1 MAELDLSLSDALM
14 DSVPQ
19 AGPEDLVERDFVA
32 QLEAEAFDDQV
43 GETVGKT
50 DYIPLLDNDGNR
62 ADADSVL
69 ENGEQD
75 AQGAQ
80 KPVTTGSK
88 VTPGGQMS
96 ASRPEPQGEV
106 RPNSSEQ
113 QVFAALS
120 GSMTGFP
127 DHWSSQPNNPPKM
140 MDSGLMGDSSGFS
153 QPAMGMEMGIAP
165 LSTERPPSIAE
176 PQKPPPQ
183 AANTPK
189 DMSAGALGDGW
200 PDEACIPTD
209 LPFTQNVST
218 VISRHASH
226 LAASPED
233 RPDSGW
239 PHREASAVGEE
250 RESNEGNDRKQQQK
264 KKKKRRPR
272 DDVYDLVE
280 NRGHPEAQAEN
291 TPLSEGHHRVSPR
304 KDRDRMDGGWEREE
318 PGRSGGRGKRGK
330 SRKKLPEEWGV
341 TAEPFVPSSASSAN
355 DLPEGLPEGVLDQL
369 VPPITHSQPLENPY
383 SNMKLSPASE
393 EFYEGLFPPSLTQD
407 LLSLTAPTSPPPA
420 LGCELL
426 PTAPVSMPTSQGDFS
441 PKGTFPMASRPGDP
455 FTASYQDLLMDT
467 ESASMGNAKE
477 PFSTTFPL
485 DSPVHESGVK
495 VVFDHDTPMHD
506 VHMKNALSLS
516 PIRQPDRGLSPLE
529 KFSELTATAP
539 PFSPSDSS
547 WLINDSNFNNNSFEF
562 SDITP
567 GRPLPL
573 GLAFDTPSPAP
584 LRSPKTIPE
593 YHPREGKSPSQNIP
607 TKSPSSSSSSTKS
620 PTSPGSGLNPAA
632 KPFFPSFA
640 ELTEPLVVVAPM
652 SEVKSEKMDKPEK
665 EETMDHFEKLDQFDM
680 LDKLDK
686 VEKKDS
692 TGKTEASVKVAY
704 AGPLDKGEKMGK
716 MDKAEKTEKL
726 EPAEKV
732 DKEEKT
738 EKVDKMDKGDNT
750 GKVEKTD
757 KVEKMDKV
765 EKPEETEQNIEKVEK
780 TPEKPE
786 TVVKLDTFDKIETQP
801 DKIET
806 QPDKMETQPDK
817 EKTDHVGKVTV
828 TAEKETENVEKPKD
842 NIEKPK
848 DIVEKPTENIE
859 KPKDIVEKPTENI
872 EKPTDNVE
880 KPTENIEKPT
890 DSVEKPTD
898 NVEKPTD
905 NVEKPTDNVE
915 KEDKK
920 PEKTVLAEKL
930 DKQVKVEKS
939 EKKELKSPEKKTD
952 KKSET
957 ADKAKKPASKPS
969 TNGSSATPSKDL
981 PSPDKKTKPVAGATK
996 LSAAKPRPSSAASAG
1011 AATPKRPTP
1020 SSTSTTTSA
1029 TLLNKKTPVPKAPT
1043 PTAGPKRPSSTV
1055 SRPTSAATAST
1066 TAPRE
1071 VKPKTTTERRP
1082 LVPKATAA
1090 STARTAAPKNGTA
1103 TTATSKPA
1111 TATRTPLASRTAG
1124 SAPATRRPLASKT
1137 DSKPGEDK
1145 KPSTLKSTTADS
1157 TRPRTSTTRSSI
1169 ASTTSATP
1177 RVRPSTT
1184 KPAPSSSTVS
1194 EKKPHV
1200 PRVPRPTATTPT
1212 GSANATRTTS
1222 RPGTA
1227 PAPDIR
1233 NVRSKIGSTDNM
1245 KYQPGGGKVS
1255 GRSDALAKG
1264 SSSKE
1269 TSEAKVQIVSK
1280 KLDFSHVT
1288 SRLGSKDNIKHVPG
1302 GGKVQIL
1309 NKKVDLSKVTSKCG
1323 SKANI
1328 KHKPG
1333 GGDVKSESQKVNYK
1347 DQAKSKVGSM
1357 DNLCHE
1363 PGGGNIKAEGAQEM
1377 VEENG
1382 APSSDAPAKVPGQ
1395 AGSPTQE
1402 NGLKECAPCGSQG
1415 IHDPQ
1420 GFDSRI
1426 PETSF

>member
-80 KPVTTGSK
+80 KPVTAGSK
-88 VTPGGQMS
+88 VTPGGQIT

-120 GSMTGFP
+120 GSMAGFP
-127 DHWSSQPNNPPKM
+127 DHWSSQRNNPPQM

-153 QPAMGMEMGIAP
+153 QPAMRMEMGIAP

-183 AANTPK
+183 AANTAK

-209 LPFTQNVST
+209 LPFTQSVST

-355 DLPEGLPEGVLDQL
+355 DLPEGLSEGVLDQL
-369 VPPITHSQPLENPY
+369 VPPITHSQPLEIPY
-383 SNMKLSPASE
+383 SNMGASPASE

-441 PKGTFPMASRPGDP
+441 PKGTFPMASPPGDP

-467 ESASMGNAKE
+467 ENASMGNAKVA
-477 PFSTTFPL
+477 FSTTFPL

-516 PIRQPDRGLSPLE
+516 PTRQPDCGLSPLE

-547 WLINDSNFNNNSFEF
+547 WLINDSNFNNDSFEF

-593 YHPREGKSPSQNIP
+593 YHPRKGRSPSQNIP
-607 TKSPSSSSSSTKS
+607 TKSPPSSSSSTKS

-640 ELTEPLVVVAPM
+640 ELTEPQVVVAPM

-665 EETMDHFEKLDQFDM
+665 EETMDHFEKLDQFEM

-704 AGPLDKGEKMGK
+704 AGPLDKGEKMDK

-726 EPAEKV
+726 ELAEKV
-732 DKEEKT
+732 DKEENR
-738 EKVDKMDKGDNT
+738 EKVDKMDKGDN
-750 GKVEKTD
+750 TD

-786 TVVKLDTFDKIETQP
+786 TAVKMDTFDKMETQP
-801 DKIET
+801 DKMETQPDKMET

-842 NIEKPK
+842 N
-848 DIVEKPTENIE
+848 VEKPTEN
-859 KPKDIVEKPTENI
+859 V
-872 EKPTDNVE
+872 EKPTDN
-880 KPTENIEKPT
+880 
-890 DSVEKPTD
+890 VEKPTD

-920 PEKTVLAEKL
+920 PEKTELAEKL
-930 DKQVKVEKS
+930 NKQVKVEKS

-981 PSPDKKTKPVAGATK
+981 PSPDKKTK
-996 LSAAKPRPSSAASAG
+996 
-1011 AATPKRPTP
+1011 
-1020 SSTSTTTSA
+1020 
-1029 TLLNKKTPVPKAPT
+1029 
-1043 PTAGPKRPSSTV
+1043 
-1055 SRPTSAATAST
+1055 
-1066 TAPRE
+1066 
-1071 VKPKTTTERRP
+1071 TTTERRP

-1111 TATRTPLASRTAG
+1111 TATRMPLASRTAG

-1194 EKKPHV
+1194 EKKPSV
-1200 PRVPRPTATTPT
+1200 PRVPRPPSTT

-1333 GGDVKSESQKVNYK
+1333 GGDVKTESQKVNYK

-1377 VEENG
+1377 AEENG
-1382 APSSDAPAKVPGQ
+1382 ARSSDASAKVPGQ
-1395 AGSPTQE
+1395 ASSPAQE
-1402 NGLKECAPCGSQG
+1402 NGVKEGAPCGSQG

>member
-680 LDKLDK
+680 LDKLGK

-859 KPKDIVEKPTENI
+859 KP
-872 EKPTDNVE
+872 TDNVE

-890 DSVEKPTD
+890 DSVEKPTDNVEKPTD

-1111 TATRTPLASRTAG
+1111 TATRMPLASRTAG

-1245 KYQPGGGKVS
+1245 KYQPGGGKV
-1255 GRSDALAKG
+1255 
-1264 SSSKE
+1264 
-1269 TSEAKVQIVSK
+1269 
-1280 KLDFSHVT
+1280 
-1288 SRLGSKDNIKHVPG
+1288 
-1302 GGKVQIL
+1302 QIL

-1402 NGLKECAPCGSQG
+1402 NGLKDCAPCGSQG

>member
-680 LDKLDK
+680 LDKLGK

-859 KPKDIVEKPTENI
+859 KP
-872 EKPTDNVE
+872 TDNVE

-890 DSVEKPTD
+890 DSVEKPTDNVEKPTD

-981 PSPDKKTKPVAGATK
+981 PSPDKKTK
-996 LSAAKPRPSSAASAG
+996 
-1011 AATPKRPTP
+1011 
-1020 SSTSTTTSA
+1020 
-1029 TLLNKKTPVPKAPT
+1029 
-1043 PTAGPKRPSSTV
+1043 
-1055 SRPTSAATAST
+1055 
-1066 TAPRE
+1066 
-1071 VKPKTTTERRP
+1071 TTTERRP

-1111 TATRTPLASRTAG
+1111 TATRMPLASRTAG

-1145 KPSTLKSTTADS
+1145 KPSTLKSTTDS

-1402 NGLKECAPCGSQG
+1402 NGLKDCAPCGSQG

>member
-80 KPVTTGSK
+80 KPVTAGSK
-88 VTPGGQMS
+88 VTPGGQIT

-106 RPNSSEQ
+106 RPNSSEE

-120 GSMTGFP
+120 GSMAGFP
-127 DHWSSQPNNPPKM
+127 DHWSSQRNNPPQM

-153 QPAMGMEMGIAP
+153 QPAMRMEMGIAP

-183 AANTPK
+183 AANTAK

-209 LPFTQNVST
+209 LPFTQSVST

-355 DLPEGLPEGVLDQL
+355 DLPEGLSEGVLDQL
-369 VPPITHSQPLENPY
+369 VPPITHSQPLEIPY
-383 SNMKLSPASE
+383 SNMGLSPASE

-441 PKGTFPMASRPGDP
+441 PKGTFPMASPPGDP

-467 ESASMGNAKE
+467 ENASMGNAKVA
-477 PFSTTFPL
+477 FSTTFPL

-516 PIRQPDRGLSPLE
+516 PTRQPDCGLSPLE

-547 WLINDSNFNNNSFEF
+547 WLINDSNFNNDSFEF

-593 YHPREGKSPSQNIP
+593 YHPRKGKSPSQNIP
-607 TKSPSSSSSSTKS
+607 TKSPPSSSSSTKS

-640 ELTEPLVVVAPM
+640 ELTEPQVVVAPM

-665 EETMDHFEKLDQFDM
+665 EETMDHFEKLDQFEM

-704 AGPLDKGEKMGK
+704 AGPLDKGEKMDK

-726 EPAEKV
+726 ELAEKV
-732 DKEEKT
+732 DKEENR
-738 EKVDKMDKGDNT
+738 EKVDKMDKGDN
-750 GKVEKTD
+750 TD

-786 TVVKLDTFDKIETQP
+786 TAVKMDTFDKMETQP
-801 DKIET
+801 DKMETQPDKMETQPDKMETQPDKMET

-842 NIEKPK
+842 N
-848 DIVEKPTENIE
+848 VEKPTEN
-859 KPKDIVEKPTENI
+859 
-872 EKPTDNVE
+872 
-880 KPTENIEKPT
+880 
-890 DSVEKPTD
+890 VEKPTD

-920 PEKTVLAEKL
+920 PEKTELAEKL
-930 DKQVKVEKS
+930 NKQVKVEKS

-981 PSPDKKTKPVAGATK
+981 PSPDKKTK
-996 LSAAKPRPSSAASAG
+996 
-1011 AATPKRPTP
+1011 
-1020 SSTSTTTSA
+1020 
-1029 TLLNKKTPVPKAPT
+1029 
-1043 PTAGPKRPSSTV
+1043 
-1055 SRPTSAATAST
+1055 
-1066 TAPRE
+1066 
-1071 VKPKTTTERRP
+1071 TTTERRP

-1103 TTATSKPA
+1103 TTATTATSKPA
-1111 TATRTPLASRTAG
+1111 TATRMPLASRTAG

-1145 KPSTLKSTTADS
+1145 KPSTLKSTTDS
-1157 TRPRTSTTRSSI
+1157 TRPRTITTRSSI

-1194 EKKPHV
+1194 EKKPSV
-1200 PRVPRPTATTPT
+1200 PRVPRPTSTT

-1227 PAPDIR
+1227 PATDIR

-1269 TSEAKVQIVSK
+1269 TGEA
-1280 KLDFSHVT
+1280 
-1288 SRLGSKDNIKHVPG
+1288 
-1302 GGKVQIL
+1302 KVQIL

-1333 GGDVKSESQKVNYK
+1333 GGDVKTESQKVNYK

-1377 VEENG
+1377 AEENG
-1382 APSSDAPAKVPGQ
+1382 ARSSDASAKVPGQ
-1395 AGSPTQE
+1395 ASSPAQE
-1402 NGLKECAPCGSQG
+1402 NGVKEGAPCGSQG

-1426 PETSF
+1426 PETN

>member
-62 ADADSVL
+62 A
-69 ENGEQD
+69 
-75 AQGAQ
+75 
-80 KPVTTGSK
+80 VTAGSK
-88 VTPGGQMS
+88 VTPGGQIT

-106 RPNSSEQ
+106 RPNSSEE

-120 GSMTGFP
+120 GSMAGFP
-127 DHWSSQPNNPPKM
+127 DHWSSQRNNPPQM

-153 QPAMGMEMGIAP
+153 QPAMRMEMGIAP

-183 AANTPK
+183 AANTAK

-209 LPFTQNVST
+209 LPFTQSVST

-355 DLPEGLPEGVLDQL
+355 DLPEGLSEGVLDQL
-369 VPPITHSQPLENPY
+369 VPPITHSQPLEIPY
-383 SNMKLSPASE
+383 SNMGLSPASE

-441 PKGTFPMASRPGDP
+441 PKGTFPMASPPGDP

-467 ESASMGNAKE
+467 ENASMGNAKVA
-477 PFSTTFPL
+477 FSTTFPL

-516 PIRQPDRGLSPLE
+516 PTRQPDCGLSPLE

-547 WLINDSNFNNNSFEF
+547 WLINDSNFNNDSFEF

-593 YHPREGKSPSQNIP
+593 YHPRKGKSPSQNIP
-607 TKSPSSSSSSTKS
+607 TKSPPSSSSSTKS

-640 ELTEPLVVVAPM
+640 ELTEPQVVVAPM

-665 EETMDHFEKLDQFDM
+665 EETMDHFEKLDQFEM

-704 AGPLDKGEKMGK
+704 AGPLDKGEKMDK

-726 EPAEKV
+726 ELAEKV
-732 DKEEKT
+732 DKEENR
-738 EKVDKMDKGDNT
+738 EKVDKMDKGDN
-750 GKVEKTD
+750 TD

-786 TVVKLDTFDKIETQP
+786 TAVKMDTFDKMETQP
-801 DKIET
+801 DKMETQPDKMETQPDKMETQPDKMET

-842 NIEKPK
+842 N
-848 DIVEKPTENIE
+848 VEKPTEN
-859 KPKDIVEKPTENI
+859 
-872 EKPTDNVE
+872 
-880 KPTENIEKPT
+880 
-890 DSVEKPTD
+890 VEKPTD

-920 PEKTVLAEKL
+920 PEKTELAEKL
-930 DKQVKVEKS
+930 NKQVKVEKS

-981 PSPDKKTKPVAGATK
+981 PSPDKKTK
-996 LSAAKPRPSSAASAG
+996 
-1011 AATPKRPTP
+1011 
-1020 SSTSTTTSA
+1020 
-1029 TLLNKKTPVPKAPT
+1029 
-1043 PTAGPKRPSSTV
+1043 
-1055 SRPTSAATAST
+1055 
-1066 TAPRE
+1066 
-1071 VKPKTTTERRP
+1071 TTTERRP

-1103 TTATSKPA
+1103 TTATTATSKPA
-1111 TATRTPLASRTAG
+1111 TATRMPLASRTAG

-1145 KPSTLKSTTADS
+1145 KPSTLKSTTDS
-1157 TRPRTSTTRSSI
+1157 TRPRTITTRSSI

-1194 EKKPHV
+1194 EKKPSV
-1200 PRVPRPTATTPT
+1200 PRVPRPTSTT

-1227 PAPDIR
+1227 PATDIR

-1269 TSEAKVQIVSK
+1269 TGEAKVQIVSK

-1333 GGDVKSESQKVNYK
+1333 GGDVKTESQKVNYK

-1377 VEENG
+1377 AEENG
-1382 APSSDAPAKVPGQ
+1382 ARSSDASAKVPGQ
-1395 AGSPTQE
+1395 ASSPAQE
-1402 NGLKECAPCGSQG
+1402 NGVKEGAPCGSQG

-1426 PETSF
+1426 PETN

>member
-80 KPVTTGSK
+80 KPVTAGSK
-88 VTPGGQMS
+88 VTPGGQIT

-120 GSMTGFP
+120 GSMAGFP
-127 DHWSSQPNNPPKM
+127 DHWSSQRNNPPQM

-153 QPAMGMEMGIAP
+153 QPAMRMEMGIAP

-183 AANTPK
+183 AANTAK

-209 LPFTQNVST
+209 LPFTQSVST

-355 DLPEGLPEGVLDQL
+355 DLPEGLSEGVLDQL
-369 VPPITHSQPLENPY
+369 VPPITHSQPLEIPY
-383 SNMKLSPASE
+383 SNMGASPASE

-441 PKGTFPMASRPGDP
+441 PKGTFPMASPPGDP

-467 ESASMGNAKE
+467 ENASMGNAKVA
-477 PFSTTFPL
+477 FSTTFPL

-516 PIRQPDRGLSPLE
+516 PTRQPDCGLSPLE

-547 WLINDSNFNNNSFEF
+547 WLINDSNFNNDSFEF

-593 YHPREGKSPSQNIP
+593 YHPRKGRSPSQNIP
-607 TKSPSSSSSSTKS
+607 TKSPPSSSSSTKS

-640 ELTEPLVVVAPM
+640 ELTEPQVVVAPM

-665 EETMDHFEKLDQFDM
+665 EETMDHFEKLDQFEM

-704 AGPLDKGEKMGK
+704 AGPLDKGEKMDK

-726 EPAEKV
+726 ELAEKV
-732 DKEEKT
+732 DKEENR
-738 EKVDKMDKGDNT
+738 EKVDKMDKGDN
-750 GKVEKTD
+750 TD

-786 TVVKLDTFDKIETQP
+786 TAVKMDTFDKMETQP
-801 DKIET
+801 DKMETQPDKMET

-842 NIEKPK
+842 N
-848 DIVEKPTENIE
+848 VEKPTEN
-859 KPKDIVEKPTENI
+859 V
-872 EKPTDNVE
+872 EKPTDN
-880 KPTENIEKPT
+880 
-890 DSVEKPTD
+890 VEKPTD

-920 PEKTVLAEKL
+920 PEKTELAEKL
-930 DKQVKVEKS
+930 NKQVKVEKS

-996 LSAAKPRPSSAASAG
+996 LSAAKPRPSSAASVS
-1011 AATPKRPTP
+1011 AAAPKRPTP

-1111 TATRTPLASRTAG
+1111 TATRMPLASRTAG

-1145 KPSTLKSTTADS
+1145 KPSTLKSTTDS

-1194 EKKPHV
+1194 EKKPSV
-1200 PRVPRPTATTPT
+1200 PRVPRPPSTT

-1333 GGDVKSESQKVNYK
+1333 GGDVKTESQKVNYK

-1377 VEENG
+1377 AEENG
-1382 APSSDAPAKVPGQ
+1382 ARSSDASAKVPGQ
-1395 AGSPTQE
+1395 ASSPAQE
-1402 NGLKECAPCGSQG
+1402 NGVKEGAPCGSQG

>member
-62 ADADSVL
+62 A
-69 ENGEQD
+69 
-75 AQGAQ
+75 
-80 KPVTTGSK
+80 VTAGSK
-88 VTPGGQMS
+88 VTPGGQIT

-106 RPNSSEQ
+106 RPNSSEE

-120 GSMTGFP
+120 GSMAGFP
-127 DHWSSQPNNPPKM
+127 DHWSSQRNNPPQM

-153 QPAMGMEMGIAP
+153 QPAMRMEMGIAP

-183 AANTPK
+183 AANTAK

-209 LPFTQNVST
+209 LPFTQSVST

-355 DLPEGLPEGVLDQL
+355 DLPEGLSEGVLDQL
-369 VPPITHSQPLENPY
+369 VPPITHSQPLEIPY
-383 SNMKLSPASE
+383 SNMGLSPASE

-441 PKGTFPMASRPGDP
+441 PKGTFPMASPPGDP

-467 ESASMGNAKE
+467 ENASMGNAKVA
-477 PFSTTFPL
+477 FSTTFPL

-516 PIRQPDRGLSPLE
+516 PTRQPDCGLSPLE

-547 WLINDSNFNNNSFEF
+547 WLINDSNFNNDSFEF

-593 YHPREGKSPSQNIP
+593 YHPRKGKSPSQNIP
-607 TKSPSSSSSSTKS
+607 TKSPPSSSSSTKS

-640 ELTEPLVVVAPM
+640 ELTEPQVVVAPM

-665 EETMDHFEKLDQFDM
+665 EETMDHFEKLDQFEM

-704 AGPLDKGEKMGK
+704 AGPLDKGEKMDK

-726 EPAEKV
+726 ELAEKV
-732 DKEEKT
+732 DKEENR
-738 EKVDKMDKGDNT
+738 EKVDKMDKGDN
-750 GKVEKTD
+750 TD

-786 TVVKLDTFDKIETQP
+786 TAVKMDTFDKMETQP
-801 DKIET
+801 DKMETQPDKMETQPDKMETQPDKMET

-842 NIEKPK
+842 N
-848 DIVEKPTENIE
+848 VEKPTEN
-859 KPKDIVEKPTENI
+859 
-872 EKPTDNVE
+872 
-880 KPTENIEKPT
+880 
-890 DSVEKPTD
+890 VEKPTD

-920 PEKTVLAEKL
+920 PEKTELAEKL
-930 DKQVKVEKS
+930 NKQVKVEKS

-981 PSPDKKTKPVAGATK
+981 PSPDKKTK
-996 LSAAKPRPSSAASAG
+996 
-1011 AATPKRPTP
+1011 
-1020 SSTSTTTSA
+1020 
-1029 TLLNKKTPVPKAPT
+1029 
-1043 PTAGPKRPSSTV
+1043 
-1055 SRPTSAATAST
+1055 
-1066 TAPRE
+1066 
-1071 VKPKTTTERRP
+1071 TTTERRP

-1103 TTATSKPA
+1103 TTATTATSKPA
-1111 TATRTPLASRTAG
+1111 TATRMPLASRTAG

-1145 KPSTLKSTTADS
+1145 KPSTLKSTTDS
-1157 TRPRTSTTRSSI
+1157 TRPRTITTRSSI

-1194 EKKPHV
+1194 EKKPSV
-1200 PRVPRPTATTPT
+1200 PRVPRPTSTT

-1227 PAPDIR
+1227 PATDIR

-1269 TSEAKVQIVSK
+1269 TGEA
-1280 KLDFSHVT
+1280 
-1288 SRLGSKDNIKHVPG
+1288 
-1302 GGKVQIL
+1302 KVQIL

-1333 GGDVKSESQKVNYK
+1333 GGDVKTESQKVNYK

-1377 VEENG
+1377 AEENG
-1382 APSSDAPAKVPGQ
+1382 ARSSDASAKVPGQ
-1395 AGSPTQE
+1395 ASSPAQE
-1402 NGLKECAPCGSQG
+1402 NGVKEGAPCGSQG

-1426 PETSF
+1426 PETN

>member
-62 ADADSVL
+62 A
-69 ENGEQD
+69 
-75 AQGAQ
+75 
-80 KPVTTGSK
+80 VTAGSK
-88 VTPGGQMS
+88 VTPGGQIT

-106 RPNSSEQ
+106 RPNSSEE

-120 GSMTGFP
+120 GSMAGFP
-127 DHWSSQPNNPPKM
+127 DHWSSQRNNPPQM

-153 QPAMGMEMGIAP
+153 QPAMRMEMGIAP

-183 AANTPK
+183 AANTAK

-209 LPFTQNVST
+209 LPFTQSVST

-355 DLPEGLPEGVLDQL
+355 DLPEGLSEGVLDQL
-369 VPPITHSQPLENPY
+369 VPPITHSQPLEIPY
-383 SNMKLSPASE
+383 SNMGLSPASE

-441 PKGTFPMASRPGDP
+441 PKGTFPMASPPGDP

-467 ESASMGNAKE
+467 ENASMGNAKVA
-477 PFSTTFPL
+477 FSTTFPL

-516 PIRQPDRGLSPLE
+516 PTRQPDCGLSPLE

-547 WLINDSNFNNNSFEF
+547 WLINDSNFNNDSFEF

-593 YHPREGKSPSQNIP
+593 YHPRKGKSPSQNIP
-607 TKSPSSSSSSTKS
+607 TKSPPSSSSSTKS

-640 ELTEPLVVVAPM
+640 ELTEPQVVVAPM

-665 EETMDHFEKLDQFDM
+665 EETMDHFEKLDQFEM

-704 AGPLDKGEKMGK
+704 AGPLDKGEKMDK

-726 EPAEKV
+726 ELAEKV
-732 DKEEKT
+732 DKEENR
-738 EKVDKMDKGDNT
+738 EKVDKMDKGDN
-750 GKVEKTD
+750 TD

-786 TVVKLDTFDKIETQP
+786 TAVKMDTFDKMETQP
-801 DKIET
+801 DKMETQPDKMETQPDKMETQPDKMET

-842 NIEKPK
+842 N
-848 DIVEKPTENIE
+848 VEKPTEN
-859 KPKDIVEKPTENI
+859 
-872 EKPTDNVE
+872 
-880 KPTENIEKPT
+880 
-890 DSVEKPTD
+890 VEKPTD

-920 PEKTVLAEKL
+920 PEKTELAEKL
-930 DKQVKVEKS
+930 NKQVKVEKS

-981 PSPDKKTKPVAGATK
+981 PSPDKKTK
-996 LSAAKPRPSSAASAG
+996 
-1011 AATPKRPTP
+1011 
-1020 SSTSTTTSA
+1020 
-1029 TLLNKKTPVPKAPT
+1029 
-1043 PTAGPKRPSSTV
+1043 
-1055 SRPTSAATAST
+1055 
-1066 TAPRE
+1066 
-1071 VKPKTTTERRP
+1071 TTTERRP

-1103 TTATSKPA
+1103 TTATTATSKPA
-1111 TATRTPLASRTAG
+1111 TATRMPLASRTAG

-1145 KPSTLKSTTADS
+1145 KPSTLKSTTDS
-1157 TRPRTSTTRSSI
+1157 TRPRTITTRSSI

-1194 EKKPHV
+1194 EKKPSV
-1200 PRVPRPTATTPT
+1200 PRVPRPTSTT

-1227 PAPDIR
+1227 PATDIR

-1269 TSEAKVQIVSK
+1269 TGEA
-1280 KLDFSHVT
+1280 
-1288 SRLGSKDNIKHVPG
+1288 
-1302 GGKVQIL
+1302 KVQIL

-1333 GGDVKSESQKVNYK
+1333 GGDVKTESQKVNYK

-1377 VEENG
+1377 AEENG
-1382 APSSDAPAKVPGQ
+1382 ARSSDASAKVPGQ
-1395 AGSPTQE
+1395 ASSPAQE
-1402 NGLKECAPCGSQG
+1402 NGVKEGAPCGSQG

>member
-80 KPVTTGSK
+80 KPVTAGSK
-88 VTPGGQMS
+88 VTPGGQTA

-120 GSMTGFP
+120 GSMAGFP
-127 DHWSSQPNNPPKM
+127 DHWSSQPNNPPQM

-153 QPAMGMEMGIAP
+153 QPAMGTEMGIAP

-209 LPFTQNVST
+209 LPFTQSVST

-239 PHREASAVGEE
+239 PLREASAVGEE

-280 NRGHPEAQAEN
+280 NRDHPEAQAEN

-341 TAEPFVPSSASSAN
+341 TAEPFMPSSASSAN
-355 DLPEGLPEGVLDQL
+355 DLPEGVLDQL

-383 SNMKLSPASE
+383 SNMGLSPASE
-393 EFYEGLFPPSLTQD
+393 EFYGGLFPPSLTQD

-420 LGCELL
+420 LSCELL
-426 PTAPVSMPTSQGDFS
+426 PTAPVSMPTSQGDYS
-441 PKGTFPMASRPGDP
+441 PKNTFPMASHPGDP

-467 ESASMGNAKE
+467 ENASMGNAKE
-477 PFSTTFPL
+477 ALSTTFPL

-516 PIRQPDRGLSPLE
+516 LTRQPDRGLPPLE

-547 WLINDSNFNNNSFEF
+547 WLINDSNFNNDSFEF

-607 TKSPSSSSSSTKS
+607 TKSPSSSSTKS

-665 EETMDHFEKLDQFDM
+665 EEAMDHFEKLDQFDM

-704 AGPLDKGEKMGK
+704 AGPLDKGEKMGQ

-732 DKEEKT
+732 DKEEKP
-738 EKVDKMDKGDNT
+738 EKVDQMDKGDNT
-750 GKVEKTD
+750 DQVEKTD

-765 EKPEETEQNIEKVEK
+765 EKPEETQPGKM
-780 TPEKPE
+780 
-786 TVVKLDTFDKIETQP
+786 ETQP
-801 DKIET
+801 GKMETQPGKMETQPGKMETQPGKMETQPGKMEAQPGKMET

-817 EKTDHVGKVTV
+817 METQPDKMETQPDKMETQPDKMETQPGKMETQPDKERTDHVGKVTV
-828 TAEKETENVEKPKD
+828 TGEKETENVEKPKD
-842 NIEKPK
+842 N
-848 DIVEKPTENIE
+848 
-859 KPKDIVEKPTENI
+859 
-872 EKPTDNVE
+872 
-880 KPTENIEKPT
+880 
-890 DSVEKPTD
+890 
-898 NVEKPTD
+898 
-905 NVEKPTDNVE
+905 VE

-920 PEKTVLAEKL
+920 PEKTELAQKL
-930 DKQVKVEKS
+930 NKPVKVEKS

-969 TNGSSATPSKDL
+969 TNGSSAAPSKDL

-1011 AATPKRPTP
+1011 AAAPKRPTP

-1090 STARTAAPKNGTA
+1090 STARIAAPKNGTA

-1111 TATRTPLASRTAG
+1111 TATRTPLASRTSV
-1124 SAPATRRPLASKT
+1124 SAPATRRPQASKT

-1184 KPAPSSSTVS
+1184 KPAPSSTVS
-1194 EKKPHV
+1194 EKKPAV
-1200 PRVPRPTATTPT
+1200 PRVPRPTPTTT

-1227 PAPDIR
+1227 PTPDIR

-1269 TSEAKVQIVSK
+1269 ASEAKVQIVSK

-1323 SKANI
+1323 SKVNI

-1333 GGDVKSESQKVNYK
+1333 GGDVKIESQKVNNK

-1363 PGGGNIKAEGAQEM
+1363 PGGGNIKAEGAEETA
-1377 VEENG
+1377 EENG
-1382 APSSDAPAKVPGQ
+1382 APSSDASAKVPGQ
-1395 AGSPTQE
+1395 ASSPAQE
-1402 NGLKECAPCGSQG
+1402 NGVKEGAPCGSQG

-1426 PETSF
+1426 PETN

>member
-680 LDKLDK
+680 LDKLGK

-859 KPKDIVEKPTENI
+859 KP
-872 EKPTDNVE
+872 TDNVE

-890 DSVEKPTD
+890 DSVEKPTDNVEKPTD

-981 PSPDKKTKPVAGATK
+981 PSPDKKTK
-996 LSAAKPRPSSAASAG
+996 
-1011 AATPKRPTP
+1011 
-1020 SSTSTTTSA
+1020 
-1029 TLLNKKTPVPKAPT
+1029 
-1043 PTAGPKRPSSTV
+1043 
-1055 SRPTSAATAST
+1055 
-1066 TAPRE
+1066 
-1071 VKPKTTTERRP
+1071 TTTERRP

-1111 TATRTPLASRTAG
+1111 TATRMPLASRTAG

-1402 NGLKECAPCGSQG
+1402 NGLKDCAPCGSQG

>member
-62 ADADSVL
+62 A
-69 ENGEQD
+69 
-75 AQGAQ
+75 
-80 KPVTTGSK
+80 VTAGSK
-88 VTPGGQMS
+88 VTPGGQIT

-106 RPNSSEQ
+106 RPNSSEE

-120 GSMTGFP
+120 GSMAGFP
-127 DHWSSQPNNPPKM
+127 DHWSSQRNNPPQM

-153 QPAMGMEMGIAP
+153 QPAMRMEMGIAP

-183 AANTPK
+183 AANTAK

-209 LPFTQNVST
+209 LPFTQSVST

-355 DLPEGLPEGVLDQL
+355 DLPEGLSEGVLDQL
-369 VPPITHSQPLENPY
+369 VPPITHSQPLEIPY
-383 SNMKLSPASE
+383 SNMGLSPASE

-441 PKGTFPMASRPGDP
+441 PKGTFPMASPPGDP

-467 ESASMGNAKE
+467 ENASMGNAKVA
-477 PFSTTFPL
+477 FSTTFPL

-516 PIRQPDRGLSPLE
+516 PTRQPDCGLSPLE

-547 WLINDSNFNNNSFEF
+547 WLINDSNFNNDSFEF

-593 YHPREGKSPSQNIP
+593 YHPRKGKSPSQNIP
-607 TKSPSSSSSSTKS
+607 TKSPPSSSSSTKS

-640 ELTEPLVVVAPM
+640 ELTEPQVVVAPM

-665 EETMDHFEKLDQFDM
+665 EETMDHFEKLDQFEM

-704 AGPLDKGEKMGK
+704 AGPLDKGEKMDK

-726 EPAEKV
+726 ELAEKV
-732 DKEEKT
+732 DKEENR
-738 EKVDKMDKGDNT
+738 EKVDKMDKGDN
-750 GKVEKTD
+750 TD

-786 TVVKLDTFDKIETQP
+786 TAVKMDTFDKMETQP
-801 DKIET
+801 DKMETQPDKMETQPDKMETQPDKMET

-842 NIEKPK
+842 N
-848 DIVEKPTENIE
+848 VEKPTEN
-859 KPKDIVEKPTENI
+859 
-872 EKPTDNVE
+872 
-880 KPTENIEKPT
+880 
-890 DSVEKPTD
+890 VEKPTD

-920 PEKTVLAEKL
+920 PEKTELAEKL
-930 DKQVKVEKS
+930 NKQVKVEKS

-981 PSPDKKTKPVAGATK
+981 PSPDKKTK
-996 LSAAKPRPSSAASAG
+996 
-1011 AATPKRPTP
+1011 
-1020 SSTSTTTSA
+1020 
-1029 TLLNKKTPVPKAPT
+1029 
-1043 PTAGPKRPSSTV
+1043 
-1055 SRPTSAATAST
+1055 
-1066 TAPRE
+1066 
-1071 VKPKTTTERRP
+1071 TTTERRP

-1103 TTATSKPA
+1103 TTATTATSKPA
-1111 TATRTPLASRTAG
+1111 TATRMPLASRTAG

-1157 TRPRTSTTRSSI
+1157 TRPRTITTRSSI

-1194 EKKPHV
+1194 EKKPSV
-1200 PRVPRPTATTPT
+1200 PRVPRPTSTT

-1227 PAPDIR
+1227 PATDIR

-1269 TSEAKVQIVSK
+1269 TGEA
-1280 KLDFSHVT
+1280 
-1288 SRLGSKDNIKHVPG
+1288 
-1302 GGKVQIL
+1302 KVQIL

-1333 GGDVKSESQKVNYK
+1333 GGDVKTESQKVNYK

-1377 VEENG
+1377 AEENG
-1382 APSSDAPAKVPGQ
+1382 ARSSDASAKVPGQ
-1395 AGSPTQE
+1395 ASSPAQE
-1402 NGLKECAPCGSQG
+1402 NGVKEGAPCGSQG

-1426 PETSF
+1426 PETN